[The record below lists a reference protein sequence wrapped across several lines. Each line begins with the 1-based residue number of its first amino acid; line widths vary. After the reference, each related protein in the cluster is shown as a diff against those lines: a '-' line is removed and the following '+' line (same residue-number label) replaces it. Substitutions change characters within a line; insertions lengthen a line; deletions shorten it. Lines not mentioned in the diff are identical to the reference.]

1 MGSLSGSLSSLP
13 ATKLGSLAIQGAL
26 KLASIAIEFFQE
38 VFFGTVMSANLGQA
52 PARQAAL
59 GARIPNIVV
68 CTTVN
73 KVCASGMKAI
83 VMVAQTIQLR
93 VNDVVVEGG
102 MESMSNV
109 LYYLPKARQGYRLGH
124 GEVVDGMMKDGLWDV
139 YNVFFLPSKSLTV
152 QCNYWKRNM
161 GSCYNFQIS

>member
-26 KLASIAIEFFQE
+26 KLASIGIEFVQE

-59 GARIPNIVV
+59 GAGIPNTVV

-83 VMVAQTIQLR
+83 VMVAQTIQLG
-93 VNDVVVEGG
+93 VNDVVVAGG

-109 LYYLPKARQGYRLGH
+109 PYYLPKARQGYRLGH

-139 YNVFFLPSKSLTV
+139 YNVFFFFFASKQEFDCAMQLLEEK
-152 QCNYWKRNM
+152 YGFM
-161 GSCYNFQIS
+161 L